1 MDKILNEQFEDVR
14 EKGLEIL
21 SKQYK
26 LIKQEIL
33 SQGWKNSKYLNT
45 PSLRKQNS

>member
-14 EKGLEIL
+14 EEGLKIL

-26 LIKQEIL
+26 WIKEKIL
-33 SQGWKNSKYLNT
+33 SQGWENSK
-45 PSLRKQNS
+45 